1 MRKYVC
7 SDLKIYTQ
15 PDLICPT
22 LAGAGVCSVKV
33 DGVPLAFAS
42 RLNGA
47 VPALVES
54 ATARL
59 RYVARA
65 GGQRSFLQV
74 VRVACLAARVGR
86 DAAALALGGSLHTV
100 TRKVSARLSARWIE
114 GCLHLFLCAVAGA
127 LLWLLWLLWLFFSTF
142 TPAIMGVACFSFLT
156 LGEQGDSSFTVAL
169 AEARVDIF
177 SGRTSL

>member
-1 MRKYVC
+1 MPHE
-7 SDLKIYTQ
+7 S
-15 PDLICPT
+15 
-22 LAGAGVCSVKV
+22 GVM
-33 DGVPLAFAS
+33 PL
-42 RLNGA
+42 
-47 VPALVES
+47 
-54 ATARL
+54 RL
-59 RYVARA
+59 RL
-65 GGQRSFLQV
+65 G
-74 VRVACLAARVGR
+74 AAFIT
-86 DAAALALGGSLHTV
+86 AN
-100 TRKVSARLSARWIE
+100 VSARLSARWID